1 MSTYFI
7 EYEIYLKYPSVRFPK
22 GFSFIFM
29 TKLMEIAFFFYG
41 DNTFVKK
48 KQTNRNFEILIKIII
63 IIDKKILLKSV
74 LNIMLVQLDISHF
87 TTRLPNHD

>member
-48 KQTNRNFEILIKIII
+48 NKQIEILKY
-63 IIDKKILLKSV
+63 
-74 LNIMLVQLDISHF
+74 
-87 TTRLPNHD
+87 